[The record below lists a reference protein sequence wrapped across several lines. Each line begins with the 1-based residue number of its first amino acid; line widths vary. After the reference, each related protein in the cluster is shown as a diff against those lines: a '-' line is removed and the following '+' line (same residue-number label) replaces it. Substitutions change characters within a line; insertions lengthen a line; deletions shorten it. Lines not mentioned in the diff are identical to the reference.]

1 MCFEEIETEI
11 FKILENSQTTNM
23 KHIFLKI
30 LYYQLIFIYFM
41 SVISHF
47 KILLFFLYCCW
58 VECAQCRKII
68 DALNVEFVLHFYGIQ
83 NTWPTQNTNTTLFD
97 MISGS
102 RFVPSQTWDSH
113 RKPSR
118 VNCIPFY
125 YTKENAYAISAMMWA
140 VRSAPGRMIC
150 IQHL

>member
-47 KILLFFLYCCW
+47 KILLFFYIV
-58 VECAQCRKII
+58 VE
-68 DALNVEFVLHFYGIQ
+68 LNVH
-83 NTWPTQNTNTTLFD
+83 
-97 MISGS
+97 
-102 RFVPSQTWDSH
+102 
-113 RKPSR
+113 
-118 VNCIPFY
+118 
-125 YTKENAYAISAMMWA
+125 NAEK
-140 VRSAPGRMIC
+140 
-150 IQHL
+150 L